1 MDQFVELDLT
11 AQAALV
17 KAGDVTAEELLDA
30 AILRA
35 EKTNPQLN
43 AIIRPLHEDA
53 RVEARSAGKD
63 SVFAGAPFLVKDLY
77 CHMAGVPTTGASEVT
92 KDFIPDHDSE
102 LMRRYRAAGLSTFGK
117 TNLCEFGT
125 LGTTEPKLFG
135 PTRNPWD
142 PSRSSGGSS
151 GGAGAA
157 VAAGIVP
164 AAHGGDGAG
173 SIRIPAS
180 CCGVFGLKPSRGR
193 ITLGPDIGDSTGG
206 IVNEH
211 VLSMTVRDSAALLD
225 ATRGSMAG
233 DPYTAPIPERSY
245 GETLKLKPRKLRIA
259 YTTTSLLGTY
269 VDPECANATV
279 ETARLCESLG
289 HEVVESSPQLDAETY
304 RTFYKRFWAMTATRA
319 ITALSRTKQIAPDTL
334 ASRTEGFNQYLYSV
348 GSRIT
353 AADYLVDLNWF
364 HGFGRTIANFLNDF
378 DLWLTPTLGSPPPL
392 LGHFDADIHGGEEV
406 MERFLQFLSFTTF
419 ANMAG
424 LPSMSVP
431 LYWTQG
437 GLPIGTQFTGR
448 FNGEEMLFQL
458 AGQLEE
464 ARPWF
469 GRRPSTHAVTYAQ

>member
-1 MDQFVELDLT
+1 MDDFSRFDLVG
-11 AQAALV
+11 QAGLV
-17 KAGDVTAEELLDA
+17 RAGEASAGELLEA
-30 AILRA
+30 AIARA
-35 EKTNPQLN
+35 EKVNPQLN
-43 AIIRPLHEDA
+43 AIIRPLHQEA
-53 RVEARSAGKD
+53 RAEARSAAKD

-77 CHMAGVPTTGASEVT
+77 CHMAGVPTTGASALT
-92 KDFIPDHDSE
+92 KDFVPDHDSE
-102 LMRRYRAAGLSTFGK
+102 LMKRYRRAGLSTFGK

-142 PSRSSGGSS
+142 ETRSSGGSS

-193 ITLGPDIGDSTGG
+193 ITLGPDLGDSTGG

-211 VLSMTVRDSAALLD
+211 VLSLTVRDSAALLD
-225 ATRGSMAG
+225 ATRGAMSG
-233 DPYTAPIPERSY
+233 DPYTAPAPEQSY
-245 GETLKLKPRKLRIA
+245 REALKTKPRKLRIA
-259 YTTTSLLGTY
+259 YSTDSLLGTF
-269 VDPECANATV
+269 VDPDCVRATLDA
-279 ETARLCESLG
+279 ARLCESLG
-289 HEVVESSPQLDAETY
+289 HEVVEASPQIDGETY
-304 RTFYKRFWAMTATRA
+304 RTYYKRFWAMTATRA
-319 ITALSRTKQIAPDTL
+319 ITALARGRSVKPDSL
-334 ASRTEGFNQYLYSV
+334 VCEVEPFNQYLFGV
-348 GSRIT
+348 GSKIT

-364 HGFGRTIANFLNDF
+364 HGIGREIANFLGGF

-392 LGHFDADIHGGEEV
+392 LGHFDAGTHGGEEV
-406 MERFLQFLSFTTF
+406 MERFLQFLAFTTF

-431 LYWTQG
+431 LHWTPES
-437 GLPIGTQFTGR
+437 LPVGTQFTGR
-448 FNGEEMLFQL
+448 FNDEGTLFQL

-464 ARPWF
+464 ALPWV
-469 GRRPSTHAVTYAQ
+469 GRRPSVHAAA

>member
-1 MDQFVELDLT
+1 MDELTELDLT

-17 KAGDVTAEELLDA
+17 KAGQVVAEELLEA
-30 AILRA
+30 AIRRA
-35 EKTNPQLN
+35 EKTNPQVN
-43 AIIRPLHEDA
+43 AIIRPLHD
-53 RVEARSAGKD
+53 EARREARAANKD
-63 SVFAGAPFLVKDLY
+63 SVFSGAPFLVKDLY
-77 CHMAGVPTTGASEVT
+77 CHMAGVPTTGASEIT
-92 KDFIPDHDSE
+92 KDFVPDHDSQ
-102 LMRRYRAAGLSTFGK
+102 LMRRYRKAGLSTFGK

-142 PSRSSGGSS
+142 TSRSSGGSS

-193 ITLGPDIGDSTGG
+193 ITLGPDLGDSTGG

-225 ATRGSMAG
+225 ATRGAMAG
-233 DPYTAPIPERSY
+233 DPYTAPPPERGYAEAAKSRP
-245 GETLKLKPRKLRIA
+245 GRLRIA
-259 YTTTSLLGTY
+259 FSTTSLLGTH
-269 VDPECANATV
+269 VDPECVNATF
-279 ETARLCESLG
+279 ETAKLCESLG
-289 HEVVESSPQLDAETY
+289 HEVVEASPQLDAETY
-304 RTFYKRFWAMTATRA
+304 RTYYKRFWAMTATRA
-319 ITALSRTKQIAPDTL
+319 ITALARSRNVTPESL
-334 ASRTEGFNQYLYSV
+334 ASGVEPFNKYLYGV
-348 GSRIT
+348 GAGVT

-364 HGFGRTIANFLNDF
+364 HGVGRIIATFLGDF

-406 MERFLQFLSFTTF
+406 MERFLQFLAFTTF

-431 LYWTQG
+431 VYWTSS

-448 FNGEEMLFQL
+448 FNDEGTLFQL
-458 AGQLEE
+458 AAQLEE
-464 ARPWF
+464 ARPWT
-469 GRRPSTHAVTYAQ
+469 GRRPPVHAAA

>member
-1 MDQFVELDLT
+1 MDELAKLDLC

-17 KAGDVTAEELLDA
+17 KAGQVTAEELLEG
-30 AILRA
+30 AIRRS
-35 EKTNPQLN
+35 EKTNSQLN
-43 AIIRPLHEDA
+43 AIIRPLHE
-53 RVEARSAGKD
+53 EARREARGADKS

-77 CHMAGVPTTGASEVT
+77 CHMAGVPTTGASEIT
-92 KDFIPDHDSE
+92 RDFVPDHDSE
-102 LMRRYRAAGLSTFGK
+102 LMRRYRKAGLSTFGK

-135 PTRNPWD
+135 VTRNPWD
-142 PSRSSGGSS
+142 ILRSSGGSS

-180 CCGVFGLKPSRGR
+180 CCGLFGLKPSRGR
-193 ITLGPDIGDSTGG
+193 ITLGPDQGDSTGG

-211 VLSMTVRDSAALLD
+211 VLSVSVRDSAALLD
-225 ATRGSMAG
+225 ATRGTLAG
-233 DPYTAPIPERSY
+233 DPYTAPTPELSYIDALRS
-245 GETLKLKPRKLRIA
+245 KPGRLRIA
-259 YTTTSLLGTY
+259 VTTTSLLDTY
-269 VDPECANATV
+269 VDPECAKATID
-279 ETARLCESLG
+279 TARLCESLG
-289 HEVVESSPQLDAETY
+289 HEVVEASPLLDGDTY
-304 RTFYKRFWAMTATRA
+304 RIYYKRFWAMTATRA
-319 ITALSRTKQIAPDTL
+319 ITALARSRNVRPESL
-334 ASRTEGFNQYLYSV
+334 ASGVEPFNQYLYSV
-348 GSRIT
+348 GSKVT

-364 HGFGRTIANFLNDF
+364 HGVGRTIANFLGDF

-431 LYWTQG
+431 MYWTPA

-448 FNGEEMLFQL
+448 FNDEETLFQL
-458 AGQLEE
+458 AAQLEE
-464 ARPWF
+464 ARPWSV
-469 GRRPSTHAVTYAQ
+469 RRPPVHATA

>member
-1 MDQFVELDLT
+1 MDEFTEFDLT

-17 KAGDVTAEELLDA
+17 KAGEVTAQELLNV
-30 AILRA
+30 AIRHA

-43 AIIRPLHEDA
+43 AIIRSLHD
-53 RVEARSAGKD
+53 EARTEARAADKG

-77 CHMAGVPTTGASEVT
+77 CHMAGIPTTGGSEIT
-92 KDFIPDHDSE
+92 KDFVPGHDSE

-125 LGTTEPKLFG
+125 LATTEPKLFG

-142 PSRSSGGSS
+142 TSRSSGGSS

-193 ITLGPDIGDSTGG
+193 ITLGPYLGDSMGG

-233 DPYTAPIPERSY
+233 DPYTAPPPEQPY
-245 GETLKLKPRKLRIA
+245 TEALKSKPSKLRIA
-259 YTTTSLLGTY
+259 YTTSSLLGTF
-269 VDPECANATV
+269 VDPECVKATIK
-279 ETARLCESLG
+279 TAKLCESLG
-289 HEVVESSPQLDAETY
+289 HEVVEASPEVDGETY
-304 RTFYKRFWAMTATRA
+304 ITYFKRFWAMTATRA
-319 ITALSRTKQIAPDTL
+319 ITALARTRRVPPDSLAPQV
-334 ASRTEGFNQYLYSV
+334 EGFNQYLYDV
-348 GSRIT
+348 GSNIR

-364 HGFGRTIANFLNDF
+364 HGVGRSIAQFLGGF

-392 LGHFDADIHGGEEV
+392 LGHFDADTHGGAEV
-406 MERFLQFLSFTTF
+406 MERLLQFCAFTTF
-419 ANMAG
+419 ANIAG

-431 LYWTQG
+431 LYWSQS
-437 GLPIGTQFTGR
+437 GLPVGMQFTGR
-448 FNGEEMLFQL
+448 FNEEDRLFQL
-458 AGQLEE
+458 ASQLEE
-464 ARPWF
+464 AQPWS
-469 GRRPSTHAVTYAQ
+469 GRRPPIHAAT